1 MIASDGA
8 EQVENT
14 RDRAGMVRAEDR
26 ERPDRQPEQNDAD
39 DDFDMGR
46 GGSGNRLCAVG
57 ARQIIRLAK
66 KERILCAPWTSRQT
80 SRRQRRKGH

>member
-26 ERPDRQPEQNDAD
+26 EHPDRQPEQHDAD
-39 DDFDMGR
+39 DDFEMGR
-46 GGSGNRLCAVG
+46 GGSGHRLSAG
-57 ARQIIRLAK
+57 AA
-66 KERILCAPWTSRQT
+66 
-80 SRRQRRKGH
+80 